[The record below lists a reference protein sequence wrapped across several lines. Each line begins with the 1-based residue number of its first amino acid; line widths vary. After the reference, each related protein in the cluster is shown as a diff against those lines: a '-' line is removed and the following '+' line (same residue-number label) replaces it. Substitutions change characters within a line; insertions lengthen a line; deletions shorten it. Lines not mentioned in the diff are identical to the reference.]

1 MCRNKTGYV
10 SDMYQDGQKYDRY
23 SSRRL
28 EKLQISNIKIMTVND
43 AQEED
48 NKDYRYSTRR
58 PERWQILN
66 KKKYDRLAQE
76 DLEDDR

>member
-10 SDMYQDGQKYDRY
+10 SDMYQEDHKYDGY

-28 EKLQISNIKIMTVND
+28 KKLQISNIKIMTVNA

-48 NKDYRYSTRR
+48 NKDYVYSTRR
-58 PERWQILN
+58 PER
-66 KKKYDRLAQE
+66 
-76 DLEDDR
+76 

>member
-1 MCRNKTGYV
+1 M
-10 SDMYQDGQKYDRY
+10 SDMYQKDQKYDGY

-28 EKLQISNIKIMTVND
+28 ETLQISNIKIMTVND

-58 PERWQILN
+58 PEI
-66 KKKYDRLAQE
+66 
-76 DLEDDR
+76 